1 MTIRDYKKLTS
12 ALLQKLPENTRQ
24 LIVTLIL
31 SVAAALSAV
40 AFMFVVKKIFA
51 YTYLEFAEESKTY
64 FIIASFILISI
75 TSLAVGFLLFVLS
88 PDAAG
93 SGIPQVK
100 SSYWK
105 EMGHIRLRPAIVK
118 FIAGALSIGGGNS
131 LGREGPSVFIG
142 SSISSNLDGYM
153 GGDARNKRAANLIG
167 ASAGLAAA
175 FNTPLAAISFVIEEI
190 VGDLN
195 NRYLGRVVLSSV
207 VGAFVV
213 YATLGRQPA
222 FALPSIQNITWFHYA
237 VVPFVAAAA
246 SYLAAIY
253 QKFTLE
259 YRYKFKKQK
268 KIPGWLLPLF
278 GGLITWVVGVT
289 VYMFTDKIGIFG
301 LGYEDLS
308 EAMSNRIGWQIAGI
322 LVAGKLI
329 ATFASYS
336 FGGCGGIFAPSLF
349 IGAFCGFFIGGIA
362 GIWLPLTPADQIV
375 LGAVGMSAYLGSL
388 LHAPLTSILIVF
400 EMTHQFELVPALMI
414 GIIISQAIAKKF
426 SKMNFY
432 EALLIQDGHEYHKIK
447 PPVDIQSWQ
456 NLPISVIM
464 NPKIAYIQKTD
475 ISEVERCLES
485 YPYKAF
491 PVIIDG
497 RLEGILGREEMSRSL
512 KKKEFPEIHKAGTC
526 YSDQSLK
533 DVGNKFVEF
542 DIYVLTVLDRK
553 TEKISGIVTLRD
565 LIRAQSA
572 VQS

>member
-1 MTIRDYKKLTS
+1 
-12 ALLQKLPENTRQ
+12 
-24 LIVTLIL
+24 
-31 SVAAALSAV
+31 
-40 AFMFVVKKIFA
+40 
-51 YTYLEFAEESKTY
+51 
-64 FIIASFILISI
+64 
-75 TSLAVGFLLFVLS
+75 
-88 PDAAG
+88 
-93 SGIPQVK
+93 
-100 SSYWK
+100 
-105 EMGHIRLRPAIVK
+105 
-118 FIAGALSIGGGNS
+118 
-131 LGREGPSVFIG
+131 
-142 SSISSNLDGYM
+142 
-153 GGDARNKRAANLIG
+153 
-167 ASAGLAAA
+167 
-175 FNTPLAAISFVIEEI
+175 
-190 VGDLN
+190 
-195 NRYLGRVVLSSV
+195 
-207 VGAFVV
+207 
-213 YATLGRQPA
+213 
-222 FALPSIQNITWFHYA
+222 
-237 VVPFVAAAA
+237 VAAAA